1 MKTIPSSRALP
12 EWEWRTAERE
22 GGSPSSE
29 TLEGA
34 GRMFRK
40 GNPVERRL
48 RKISKQEAA
57 SLKLLEKQEVEL
69 VKAVEENAREVE
81 TRLARETP
89 AEAKLKAEIDRVT
102 RRLANLTSDMQKVI
116 NHWHALPHCP
126 IYSVVT
132 DAD

>member
-57 SLKLLEKQEVEL
+57 SLKLLEKQEEEL
-69 VKAVEENAREVE
+69 ARAVEENQRIVE
-81 TRLARETP
+81 ERLAKESP
-89 AEAKLKAEIDRVT
+89 QEIKIKEEMEKLTKK
-102 RRLANLTSDMQKVI
+102 LGGLTVQLEKVNNPRSI
-116 NHWHALPHCP
+116 T
-126 IYSVVT
+126 V
-132 DAD
+132 

>member
-1 MKTIPSSRALP
+1 
-12 EWEWRTAERE
+12 
-22 GGSPSSE
+22 
-29 TLEGA
+29 
-34 GRMFRK
+34 MFRK

-69 VKAVEENAREVE
+69 VKAVEENAKEVE

-116 NHWHALPHCP
+116 NHWHALPQCP
-126 IYSVVT
+126 IYRRHMCITIATV
-132 DAD
+132 AD

>member
-1 MKTIPSSRALP
+1 MKIIPSSRALP

-69 VKAVEENAREVE
+69 VEEENDIKRY
-81 TRLARETP
+81 L
-89 AEAKLKAEIDRVT
+89 D
-102 RRLANLTSDMQKVI
+102 
-116 NHWHALPHCP
+116 
-126 IYSVVT
+126 
-132 DAD
+132 

>member
-1 MKTIPSSRALP
+1 
-12 EWEWRTAERE
+12 
-22 GGSPSSE
+22 
-29 TLEGA
+29 
-34 GRMFRK
+34 MFRK

-116 NHWHALPHCP
+116 NHGRPYLHIVYVQILA
-126 IYSVVT
+126 
-132 DAD
+132 